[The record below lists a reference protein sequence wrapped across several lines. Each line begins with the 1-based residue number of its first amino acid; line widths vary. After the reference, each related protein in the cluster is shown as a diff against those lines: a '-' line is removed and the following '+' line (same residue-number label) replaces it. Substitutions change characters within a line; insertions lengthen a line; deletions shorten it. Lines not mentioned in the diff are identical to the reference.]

1 MAYKYKPNKG
11 MKKRF
16 RVSATGKLKHNHMFT
31 SHLRSSR
38 SSKRKRHL
46 RHAGSVF
53 TGGPGPIYRAALEF
67 TLKAGKYAYRDR
79 RQKKRHFRT
88 LWITRLNAALKQ
100 RGVAYNRFI
109 PAATAAGITLNRKM
123 LSELAISDP
132 KAFDAIVERVKPHLA
147 SPAAAGASK

>member
-46 RHAGSVF
+46 RHAEVLFEGHARNMRGYMGVK
-53 TGGPGPIYRAALEF
+53 GLRPNAIAAE
-67 TLKAGKYAYRDR
+67 R
-79 RQKKRHFRT
+79 RQEAHENKAQEMAAKK
-88 LWITRLNAALKQ
+88 K
-100 RGVAYNRFI
+100 
-109 PAATAAGITLNRKM
+109 
-123 LSELAISDP
+123 
-132 KAFDAIVERVKPHLA
+132 
-147 SPAAAGASK
+147 

>member
-46 RHAGSVF
+46 RHAEVLFEGHARNMRGYMGVK
-53 TGGPGPIYRAALEF
+53 GLRPNQIAAE
-67 TLKAGKYAYRDR
+67 R
-79 RQKKRHFRT
+79 RQEAHENKVQESAPTKK
-88 LWITRLNAALKQ
+88 K
-100 RGVAYNRFI
+100 
-109 PAATAAGITLNRKM
+109 
-123 LSELAISDP
+123 
-132 KAFDAIVERVKPHLA
+132 
-147 SPAAAGASK
+147 